1 MAHKRGALIAL
12 FIVSITAM
20 NSFCVS
26 GRAAEKAQA
35 LAQAAQQGGPEVAR
49 SMVQTYKAQYESG
62 RAAAAA
68 FLKNGNM
75 PDAVRA
81 ANSAYDRMPDA
92 YKVLF
97 SESRTGV
104 LASVYS
110 LRNREE
116 GYFFLTLPQFKE
128 WLLGNA
134 GQFDHVYQRGPVQS
148 LQDVSKA
155 PGIPMVAGQPQSS
168 GPRTPAPVIDPQ
180 LQAAA
185 SRLFPLASQGKQRTE
200 WLAPQVAAQMQKRN
214 ASESELRAAANRLFP
229 AASQGKQR
237 TEWLVAQMQRRA
249 VAPVPPAAIS
259 REQRVLRGTK
269 AGVLHG

>member
-1 MAHKRGALIAL
+1 
-12 FIVSITAM
+12 M
-20 NSFCVS
+20 NFFCAS
-26 GRAAEKAQA
+26 SRA
-35 LAQAAQQGGPEVAR
+35 V
-49 SMVQTYKAQYESG
+49 
-62 RAAAAA
+62 A
-68 FLKNGNM
+68 FLANGNL

-116 GYFFLTLPQFKE
+116 VFLTLPQFKE

-148 LQDVSKA
+148 LQDVLKA
-155 PGIPMVAGQPQSS
+155 PGVPMVADQPQSS

-185 SRLFPLASQGKQRTE
+185 SRLFPAASQGKQRAE
-200 WLAPQVAAQMQKRN
+200 WLAAQVAAQMQKRN
-214 ASESELRAAANRLFP
+214 ASDSELRAAANRLFP

-249 VAPVPPAAIS
+249 VAPVPPAVPPRTNQPEPANAACK
-259 REQRVLRGTK
+259 RFPNLC
-269 AGVLHG
+269 